1 MVGLEK
7 ILIPVREDELS
18 LEKIQE
24 YLPAI
29 MEVFERNAIK
39 ARASYEKFKGQH
51 DILQKQRPY
60 GDIADINNI
69 VVEQHLWA
77 MVNFKCGYN
86 YGNPLE
92 FAKKDT
98 TNEDQMT
105 YFNRYVSSVN
115 FRGLCDNVA
124 EWVYATGT
132 GYLFT
137 RTKKS
142 QDLEYDAPFET
153 FELDVDRASK
163 VYSSYIGE
171 NPLFDLVVTPI
182 KKYINTGW
190 TDYCVLSVYTP
201 TAYYEFEYQASL
213 GVGAL
218 EPTKAERREY
228 ALLPLTEFYAYQ
240 SRVGIVESV
249 GSLQD
254 ALDQIDSDSLDNINE
269 TVNQLM
275 ILLNASLG
283 NTPEEKAETLQ
294 WVRKNGV
301 MELFDKTKDIKA
313 DVKTLTTQLTHADVN
328 VFKNQVKADMY
339 ASWGVPLAMSG
350 IKSGNVTQGGS
361 EVSNGWEHAYST
373 SLKENNNM
381 QLGFRDWLKKI
392 LWICNA
398 MPNSKVKNINEG
410 DLEIKYNIAR
420 SNNLMTKAQAF
431 TYFVEHDVP
440 YDLALAWCEIT
451 GDPHSMGKM
460 IEEYK
465 AKKQAE
471 QDARQE
477 KLTKLQNQGINGG
490 DTENIQRTN
499 SEVAKTQE
507 SKSE

>member
-7 ILIPVREDELS
+7 ILIPLKEEDLS

-29 MEVFERNAIK
+29 MEVFDRNARK
-39 ARASYEKFKGQH
+39 ARANYEKFKGQH
-51 DILQKQRPY
+51 NILQKTRPY
-60 GDIADINNI
+60 GDIADINNK

-77 MVNFKCGYN
+77 MVNFKCGYA

-92 FAKKDT
+92 FAKKQT
-98 TNEDQMT
+98 TDAEQMT

-115 FRGLCDNVA
+115 FRGLCDNLA
-124 EWVYATGT
+124 EWVYSTGA

-142 QDLEYDAPFET
+142 QDLEYDAPFEVI
-153 FELDVDRASK
+153 EIDVDMASK

-171 NPLFDLVVTPI
+171 KPLFDLVVTPI

-190 TDYCVLSVYTP
+190 VDYFILSVYTP
-201 TAYYEFEYQASL
+201 NAYYEFEYQTQLGIGSL
-213 GVGAL
+213 T
-218 EPTKAERREY
+218 PTKTEQRTYE
-228 ALLPLTEFYAYQ
+228 LLPLTEFYAYQ

-249 GSLQD
+249 ESLQD
-254 ALDQIDSDSLDNINE
+254 ALDSIDSDSLDNIKE
-269 TVNQLM
+269 TVNQLI
-275 ILLNASLG
+275 ILLNAKLG
-283 NTPEEKAETLQ
+283 NTEEEKQKTLKA
-294 WVRKNGV
+294 VRENGI
-301 MELFDKTKDIKA
+301 MELFDPTKDIKA

-328 VFKNQVKADMY
+328 VFKNQIKADMY

-373 SLKENNNM
+373 ILKENNNM
-381 QLGFRDWLKKI
+381 QTGFRDWLKKI

-398 MPNSKVKNINEG
+398 MPDSRVKKLNEG
-410 DLEIKYNIAR
+410 DIEIKYNIAR

-451 GDPHSMGKM
+451 GDPHSAGKM

-477 KLTKLQNQGINGG
+477 KLAQQNQGINGG
-490 DTENIQRTN
+490 DTANIQRTN
-499 SEVAKTQE
+499 SEVAKTQKN
-507 SKSE
+507 KSE